1 MITLPHTGIQ
11 VPTDRIRVTNLKAVD
26 IGRGVAWS
34 AVLRN
39 NRTKLGVIANEGR
52 GGPTRF
58 HSDNDQAQ
66 TTTEGFIAQCRD
78 QDGAPMR
85 RERVLDMLVDEY
97 EISRELANA
106 ERRNAYYVRHFNRAD
121 FPGRL
126 TFTLPASAPPDYEPA
141 LTAAPHLDLPEQTVC
156 AQLWM
161 GDDRGWVEFLHTDP
175 TPE

>member
-1 MITLPHTGIQ
+1 MITLPHTGIH
-11 VPTDRIRVTNLKAVD
+11 VPTDRIRVTSLKAVD

-52 GGPTRF
+52 GGPTQF

-66 TTTEGFIAQCRD
+66 TTADAFITQCRD
-78 QDGAPMR
+78 QDGASLS
-85 RERVLDMLVDEY
+85 RELVLEALVDEY

-106 ERRNAYYVRHFNRAD
+106 ERRNAFYVRYFNRAD
-121 FPGRL
+121 FPGQL
-126 TFTLPASAPPDYEPA
+126 AFILSASAPPDYEPA
-141 LTAAPHLDLPEQTVC
+141 LKAAPHLDLPEQTVR

-161 GDDRGWVEFLHTDP
+161 GHERGWVEFFRTA
-175 TPE
+175 